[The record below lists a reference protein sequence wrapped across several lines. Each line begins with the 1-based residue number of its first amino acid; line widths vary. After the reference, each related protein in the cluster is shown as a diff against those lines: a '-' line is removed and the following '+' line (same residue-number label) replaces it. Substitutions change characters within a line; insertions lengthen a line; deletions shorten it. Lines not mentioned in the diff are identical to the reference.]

1 MGSSA
6 RILQRL
12 VTGKEND
19 SSAFISEAKISSNRK
34 IVPPKPKCPQS
45 IVRRQ
50 TNPSSRAENNL
61 SRDSIKPD
69 VVCKPRVTL
78 PKLRT
83 SSRSANSKTFSQSV
97 LVWPE
102 QFANLTKSYTGEL
115 VITGDLTITRFCVI
129 HSEKPAEFFFE
140 LGSKKLNSS
149 KQNFPN
155 HARVFPGLCAPCSV
169 KFSYQGVKLQ
179 EILIEPPN
187 RKQQLDSFLFEL
199 DEALRTNLL
208 VKNTLEAKILS
219 QKRVLSETE
228 KATNDFF
235 ICARKTLE
243 ESQQTITEELSR
255 KEEILTNNFAN
266 LSQEAEINIKGVS
279 FIKSDVMGNY
289 SEIIEKIGD
298 VPFNEILQ
306 NMKKQNNKF
315 LAFSK
320 SLSTPEDL
328 ERVLPFDS
336 DSLSLADVANQIV
349 SLAEQFKNVQ
359 VSMAPQEPVQT
370 CKSINTHRTIK
381 IDLTPRSSNLQKP
394 SNFANSKIESLFQ
407 SQPSSSSNQESETQQ
422 RDSNSVPNE
431 LRESNDESQFKV
443 RTYSIGGQETNH

>member
-1 MGSSA
+1 M
-6 RILQRL
+6 
-12 VTGKEND
+12 
-19 SSAFISEAKISSNRK
+19 
-34 IVPPKPKCPQS
+34 
-45 IVRRQ
+45 
-50 TNPSSRAENNL
+50 
-61 SRDSIKPD
+61 
-69 VVCKPRVTL
+69 
-78 PKLRT
+78 
-83 SSRSANSKTFSQSV
+83 
-97 LVWPE
+97 
-102 QFANLTKSYTGEL
+102 NLTKSYAGEL
-115 VITGDLTITRFCVI
+115 VITGELTITRFCVI
-129 HSEKPAEFFFE
+129 HSEKVAEFYFD
-140 LGSKKLNSS
+140 LGSKKLSSS
-149 KQNFPN
+149 KQSFQS
-155 HARVFPGLCAPCSV
+155 HSKIFPGLCASCSV
-169 KFSYQGVKLQ
+169 KFSYQGVRLQ
-179 EILIEPPN
+179 EILIQPPN

-208 VKNTLEAKILS
+208 AKNTLEAKVVS

-228 KATNDFF
+228 KAANEFF
-235 ICARKTLE
+235 LLARKTLE

-255 KEEILTNNFAN
+255 KEEILTNNFAT

-320 SLSTPEDL
+320 SLSTAEDL
-328 ERVLPFDS
+328 ERVLPFETDS
-336 DSLSLADVANQIV
+336 FSLADVANQIV
-349 SLAEQFKNVQ
+349 SLAEQYKSVQ
-359 VSMAPQEPVQT
+359 ISMAPHEPVQN
-370 CKSINTHRTIK
+370 CPSINTHRTIK

-407 SQPSSSSNQESETQQ
+407 SQPSSCSNQESETQQ

-431 LRESNDESQFKV
+431 LRESSDEAHFKV